1 MTIKQL
7 IQQRMPEDGL
17 QETGISGVRLFRV
30 SEPHQCA
37 PAVYEPS
44 IVAIVSGCK
53 EAILDGRAYR
63 YDNQH
68 YLACSLSM
76 PLEAGTPEASPEE
89 PLLGVY
95 ITLDIRLMAEV
106 ALEMQAATGHTSHQD
121 KQAPSSLSLCD
132 WQPNFTDALVRLVE
146 LSAHPVDTQVLG
158 ESRLK
163 ELYYAV
169 LKGSAG
175 SAMMQAFGIGN
186 SMARMIEQISSRLSD
201 PLTIDEMASQMG
213 MSRAVFHRKFKQ
225 ATHLSPMQFIKS
237 MRLNSAAMNIAAGMN
252 VNEAAYAVGYASPSQ
267 FNREFKRLYGQ
278 PPRQWS
284 QAKWAK

>member
-1 MTIKQL
+1 MTIKQF

-68 YLACSLSM
+68 YLACSMSM

-95 ITLDIRLMAEV
+95 ITLDIRLMAEI
-106 ALEMQAATGHTSHQD
+106 ALEIQAASSHSSQQE
-121 KQAPSSLSLCD
+121 KQPPSGISLCP
-132 WQPNFTDALVRLVE
+132 WQPNFTEALHRLLE
-146 LSAHPVDTQVLG
+146 LSTDPTDTKVLG

-163 ELYYAV
+163 ELYYTV

-201 PLTIDEMASQMG
+201 PLTIDEMASQVG

-284 QAKWAK
+284 HGKWAK

>member
-53 EAILDGRAYR
+53 EAILDGRSYR

-76 PLEAGTPEASPEE
+76 PLEAGTPEASPVE

-106 ALEMQAATGHTSHQD
+106 ALEMQAATGHSSHQD

-132 WQPNFTDALVRLVE
+132 WQPNFTDALLRLVE
-146 LSAHPVDTQVLG
+146 LSAHPVDTRVLG

-175 SAMMQAFGIGN
+175 GAMMQAFGIGN
-186 SMARMIEQISSRLSD
+186 SMARMIEQIANRLGD
-201 PLTIDEMASQMG
+201 PLTIDEMASQVG

-225 ATHLSPMQFIKS
+225 ATHLPPMQFIKS
-237 MRLNSAAMNIAAGMN
+237 MRLNSAAMKIASGMN

-284 QAKWAK
+284 NAKWAQ